1 MEFKQ
6 LELSQED
13 NWFKRTFKSRSLRRS
28 LLFIAGGAAA
38 GFLFFYLTEGRQ
50 MNEITSGDIW
60 NSLLIGG
67 FLGFFITNSPCSRG
81 RC

>member
-6 LELSQED
+6 LELSRED
-13 NWFKRTFKSRSLRRS
+13 NWLKRTIKSRSVRRS
-28 LLFIAGGAAA
+28 FIFIIGGAAA

-50 MNEITSGDIW
+50 MNEISSGDIW
-60 NSLLIGG
+60 NSMLIGG
-67 FLGFFITNSPCSRG
+67 FLGFFITNSPCARG

>member
-13 NWFKRTFKSRSLRRS
+13 NWFKRTIKSKSLKRS
-28 LLFIAGGAAA
+28 LLFIIGGAAA
-38 GFLFFYLTEGRQ
+38 GFLFFYLTEGKH
-50 MNEITSGDIW
+50 MNEISSGDIW

>member
-6 LELSQED
+6 LELNRED
-13 NWFKRTFKSRSLRRS
+13 NWFKRTIKSRSLKRS
-28 LLFIAGGAAA
+28 LLFIVGGAAA

-50 MNEITSGDIW
+50 MNEISSGDIW